1 MAVVQKQNNMPN
13 KTKPTVKQQ
22 IKGNAKLKK
31 AYKKS
36 SKKQLAGIKQN
47 LSNLSTEEL
56 MKRRKQSPTKLGP
69 LGNAMKKSMP
79 SVNKMKK
86 ESPTKAVSAIIAGI
100 AKVAK
105 VAGKVAKV
113 ASKAGKVGKFIGKG
127 AQAVSKVAGKIGTA
141 AKTAKG
147 AKIVKTADKVTRGL
161 QGAYRASGGVD
172 AGKGG
177 KTNVAAGMKK
187 INFGGKTSPFAMKGF
202 TGFGNSPV
210 KAKTEAAKRLL
221 KAVPNQKAYD
231 KLSDIEKQGFNKAAK
246 KAKLPMKKSPA
257 KAGQTAGQI
266 VRRERLMT

>member
-56 MKRRKQSPTKLGP
+56 MKLR
-69 LGNAMKKSMP
+69 
-79 SVNKMKK
+79 K
-86 ESPTKAVSAIIAGI
+86 ESPTKAVGAIIAGI

-127 AQAVSKVAGKIGTA
+127 AKAVSKVAGKIGTA

-202 TGFGNSPV
+202 TGFGNSPA
-210 KAKTEAAKRLL
+210 KAKTDAAKRLL

-266 VRRERLMT
+266 IRRERLMT

>member
-56 MKRRKQSPTKLGP
+56 MKRRK
-69 LGNAMKKSMP
+69 
-79 SVNKMKK
+79 
-86 ESPTKAVSAIIAGI
+86 ESPTKAVGAIIAGI

-202 TGFGNSPV
+202 TGFGNSPA
-210 KAKTEAAKRLL
+210 KAKTDAAKRLL